1 MVSVPHSD
9 VMKPVVTGS
18 DCLLVSCS
26 DLVPNFELLELEFD
40 EAFLEESAIN
50 SIQRSVKKHA
60 SGECRNHYKFVIVNL
75 DDPTLLLGRF
85 IVSIDRILSNYPD
98 VKIEVFAT
106 AATGS
111 DRILKKC
118 QELKVH
124 FISKPLTEAKL
135 KAALK
140 AHLH

>member
-1 MVSVPHSD
+1 M
-9 VMKPVVTGS
+9 
-18 DCLLVSCS
+18 LVSCS
-26 DLVPNFELLELEFD
+26 DLVPNFELLNLEFD

-60 SGECRNHYKFVIVNL
+60 SGECRNHYKFIIVNL

-85 IVSIDRILSNYPD
+85 IVSIYRILSNYPD

-140 AHLH
+140 VHLN

>member
-1 MVSVPHSD
+1 MISVPHSD
-9 VMKPVVTGS
+9 ALRPAATGP
-18 DCLLVSCS
+18 DCLLISCS
-26 DLVPNFELLELEFD
+26 DLVPIFKQLNIQFD
-40 EAFLEESAIN
+40 EAFLEDSAIN
-50 SIQRSVKKHA
+50 SLQRSAKRYA
-60 SGECRNHYKFVIVNL
+60 SGEFKNHYKFVIVNL
-75 DDPTLLLGRF
+75 DDPTLLIGRF
-85 IVSIDRILSNYPD
+85 IVSLYKILSSYPD

-135 KAALK
+135 KLALK
-140 AHLH
+140 AYLN